1 MIYDALLGTSCPDY
15 VASFGNSDVYNA
27 ADWVKIIDERDE
39 TVLQAVIQSSVT
51 VNQHHLIGGGRWGG
65 GRVAP
70 SAYQLLL
77 KYIALI
83 LSLTFFALL

>member
-65 GRVAP
+65 GG
-70 SAYQLLL
+70 LLQVPTSCCSS
-77 KYIALI
+77 IS
-83 LSLTFFALL
+83 LSFCL